1 MSRRALSTIGSAVAV
16 LVVLAVMAWAR
27 GTDDGQRSGDSGR
40 PSYAG
45 TVTATSIPPTGASA
59 TATATASGTGRTDP
73 DSGLPWIDEQELPVE
88 ARETLE
94 LIDAGGPFP
103 YPGKDGGTFGNLEG
117 LLPQHPRG
125 YYAEYTVPT
134 PGSRDRGARR
144 IITGD
149 GGEYYW
155 TADHYE
161 HCDRIR
167 R

>member
-1 MSRRALSTIGSAVAV
+1 MSRRTLSAIGALAAVVVVALAGWLLGAGESSTSGS
-16 LVVLAVMAWAR
+16 
-27 GTDDGQRSGDSGR
+27 SSP

-45 TVTATSIPPTGASA
+45 TVTSA
-59 TATATASGTGRTDP
+59 PTDP
-73 DSGLPWIDEQELPVE
+73 VSGLPWVDEQELPGQ
-88 ARETLE
+88 ARDTLQ

-103 YPGKDGGTFGNLEG
+103 YPGKDGSTFNNLEG
-117 LLPQHPRG
+117 LLPEHDRG

-161 HCDRIR
+161 HFDRIR